1 MKILVC
7 GDVHIGGSYAL
18 GKTDPNTQLNSR
30 LLDFS
35 DTFNTIIDNA
45 VKENAKV
52 VVLTGDVF
60 EHRVPTSSQINT
72 FSKCIIRAVK
82 SGLKVIIV
90 VGNHDQQRNVDTS
103 TIDFLN
109 HLEIPNVCV
118 YQDLGVKTLQ
128 DEYGKDYHII
138 LMPYRDRRMLNT
150 ATNSEAIEIIK
161 TQLSDLIKGLTG
173 TKIVVGHFMLEKTI
187 EDDNPD
193 SFSINELV
201 IPFNTFDEVDIALMG
216 HIHKHEIM
224 NKEKPVIIYTG
235 SMDKVSFSEK
245 EHQKVSII
253 LDTNDIEKY
262 QVVKTKTRNMYELN
276 FDYSSNDKLYKEKI
290 NDKIIEDINAFDTKK
305 SIADAIVKL
314 IVKLKEADLYHVN
327 HNKIKEHLLSKK
339 TNNILP
345 LQITSTSFRQL
356 RNSNI
361 TEDTDEKKAMKTF
374 IDSLSEPDGIKK
386 RLQKYADQII
396 EDQKG

>member
-290 NDKIIEDINAFDTKK
+290 NDKIIED
-305 SIADAIVKL
+305 
-314 IVKLKEADLYHVN
+314 
-327 HNKIKEHLLSKK
+327 
-339 TNNILP
+339 
-345 LQITSTSFRQL
+345 
-356 RNSNI
+356 
-361 TEDTDEKKAMKTF
+361 
-374 IDSLSEPDGIKK
+374 
-386 RLQKYADQII
+386 
-396 EDQKG
+396 QKG